1 MSDELENEA
10 IRWEHELSECHHCY
24 SWDEILE
31 RLQKMVAFA
40 KIHYE
45 EVSKEAA

>member
-1 MSDELENEA
+1 M
-10 IRWEHELSECHHCY
+10 EHELSDCHGCY

-31 RLQKMVAFA
+31 RLQEMVAFA